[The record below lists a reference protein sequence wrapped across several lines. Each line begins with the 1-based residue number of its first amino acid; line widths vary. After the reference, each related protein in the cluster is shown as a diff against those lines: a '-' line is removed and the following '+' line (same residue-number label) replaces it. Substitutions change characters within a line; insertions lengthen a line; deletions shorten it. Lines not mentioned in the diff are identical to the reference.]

1 MTENEFYQRAL
12 LLIASNSA
20 FGNGRGSYVDYTS
33 WAKRIH
39 EAAEALLYVAERH
52 SHFDDDEP
60 EQPP

>member
-1 MTENEFYQRAL
+1 MTEKEFYQRAL
-12 LLIASNSA
+12 LRIASNSA
-20 FGNGRGSYVDYTS
+20 FGNGHGSYVDYHS

-52 SHFDDDEP
+52 RHFDDDEP